1 MILADG
7 RGFKERYFSEL
18 DDKPQL
24 ADKLLALLKRGPVT
38 LLFSARHTRYNQAVA
53 LKEYLMS
60 GHKKEKATDDS

>member
-24 ADKLLALLKRGPVT
+24 ADQLLALLKRGPVT
-38 LLFSARHTRYNQAVA
+38 LLFSARHTRDNQAVA
-53 LKEYLMS
+53 LN
-60 GHKKEKATDDS
+60 GIFDVRA